1 VVVTLQADYVRPF
14 GNLDD
19 LDYVSIGWGLQYRF

>member
-1 VVVTLQADYVRPF
+1 VVLNVGVDYVLPF

-19 LDYVSIGWGLQYRF
+19 LDYITIGWGVQYRF